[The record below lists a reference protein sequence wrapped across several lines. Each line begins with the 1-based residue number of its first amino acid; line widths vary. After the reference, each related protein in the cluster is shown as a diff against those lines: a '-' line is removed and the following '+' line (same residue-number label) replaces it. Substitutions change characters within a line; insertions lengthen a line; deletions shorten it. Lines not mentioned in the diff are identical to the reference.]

1 MNPMAMMKMKSLMEK
16 FRDNHPKVPMFLA
29 AASSYIAEGSVIE
42 LTIQS
47 PDGKPICTNF
57 RVTADDLELME
68 TLKDMM
74 PKK

>member
-1 MNPMAMMKMKSLMEK
+1 MNPMAMMKMKALMEK
-16 FRDNHPKVPMFLA
+16 FGDNHPKVPMFLA

-57 RVTADDLELME
+57 RVTAYDLELME